1 MKDLDLID
9 VTGRNLKVC
18 FPMVVIRSFKQFY
31 KQDTLSELAPCSLSA
46 DPKVNECYYKPPPP
60 TPQKS
65 TRTRTGACLIPE
77 TNHLGIERTLSLQ
90 TALHA
95 AQPRG

>member
-18 FPMVVIRSFKQFY
+18 LPMAVIRSFKQYY
-31 KQDTLSELAPCSLSA
+31 KQDTLLELAPCSLSA
-46 DPKVNECYYKPPPP
+46 DPKVNECYYNPPSP

-65 TRTRTGACLIPE
+65 TRTAAFLIPE
-77 TNHLGIERTLSLQ
+77 TNHLGIERTL
-90 TALHA
+90 
-95 AQPRG
+95 

>member
-18 FPMVVIRSFKQFY
+18 FSMVVIRSFKQFY

-46 DPKVNECYYKPPPP
+46 DPKVNECYYKPHPPHP
-60 TPQKS
+60 KK
-65 TRTRTGACLIPE
+65 AHEPE
-77 TNHLGIERTLSLQ
+77 
-90 TALHA
+90 
-95 AQPRG
+95 RGLV